1 MQEIRKLTK
10 GFSHVSHCRYHIF
23 NALSAFIFEVF
34 GNIYSALCGY
44 PQECFSN
51 NTLQNLEKLTP
62 TRYWGVPRDN
72 ISRISASSK
81 ESKGLLKDVVFILY
95 IFSRPELSENKE
107 YKTTS
112 FSNPLE
118 SLDEAD
124 IYSGYI
130 IPRYPPVACGGKL
143 FMILQRVI

>member
-1 MQEIRKLTK
+1 MIWQYTLVNQRNTVCKIREIWLQYMGLPPTIPFFLQVPSERLARCRRWKEKFMGWVGVQEIRKLTK

-51 NTLQNLEKLTP
+51 NTLRNLEKLTP
-62 TRYWGVPRDN
+62 TRYCGVPGDN

-81 ESKGLLKDVVFILY
+81 KARGLLK
-95 IFSRPELSENKE
+95 
-107 YKTTS
+107 
-112 FSNPLE
+112 
-118 SLDEAD
+118 
-124 IYSGYI
+124 
-130 IPRYPPVACGGKL
+130 
-143 FMILQRVI
+143 M